1 MSLSDACGI
10 LSKVTAA
17 FAPVNKQKDFVE
29 ILKITKILVTAVKNS
44 NLKNVNKYFFQ
55 KKCLPSIS

>member
-17 FAPVNKQKDFVE
+17 FAPVNKQKVYVE
-29 ILKITKILVTAVKNS
+29 ILKITKKSVTADKNLH
-44 NLKNVNKYFFQ
+44 LKNVNK
-55 KKCLPSIS
+55 

>member
-17 FAPVNKQKDFVE
+17 FAPVNKQKVFVE
-29 ILKITKILVTAVKNS
+29 ILKITKILVTAVENS
-44 NLKNVNKYFFQ
+44 NLKNVNK
-55 KKCLPSIS
+55 